1 MIGIYARQS
10 VEKKDSISI
19 AYQIARC
26 KAMYA
31 AEEAYEVF
39 QDQGFSGKNTQRPGF
54 QNLLQAIQADRLS
67 RVIVYK
73 LDRISRSLSD
83 FLGMMQLFQA
93 HHVTLLS
100 CCEAFDTTTELGN
113 MMLKLLM
120 MFAEME
126 QKTIAARVRDNYYAR
141 GETQQY
147 LGGYAPYGFQ
157 KEGSGAHAYFKPHL
171 TESAIVRWM
180 YQMYG
185 LLGKSVEELVQTLN
199 QDGICTKTGHCWSQS
214 SVARILHN
222 PIYVQADAAVYR
234 YFQQQHAILPQQAD
248 AYTQGNGCL
257 VYGNAQQRA
266 GSKFTQ
272 LEGEHI
278 MPCQHR
284 GYIPAALWLTVQK
297 RLQARAGA
305 SNRGSGSM
313 TWLQG
318 LLLCGCCNLRF
329 YGKRNGAGTVYLVCR
344 GKRQGICPGIPAL
357 RAEVVEA
364 IVAPFLLRKIQAHLA
379 AGQSAMPPLQETL
392 QLDALEERMQQLT
405 ATISSSV
412 PALRP
417 YLLEE
422 LGKLHQAHQQLE
434 KTCEQAQQELPK
446 PVDVA
451 QAYWQTAT
459 IAQRKRLA
467 QLFLE
472 KVLLEQNGIKLFFY

>member
-1 MIGIYARQS
+1 
-10 VEKKDSISI
+10 
-19 AYQIARC
+19 
-26 KAMYA
+26 
-31 AEEAYEVF
+31 
-39 QDQGFSGKNTQRPGF
+39 
-54 QNLLQAIQADRLS
+54 
-67 RVIVYK
+67 
-73 LDRISRSLSD
+73 
-83 FLGMMQLFQA
+83 
-93 HHVTLLS
+93 
-100 CCEAFDTTTELGN
+100 
-113 MMLKLLM
+113 
-120 MFAEME
+120 
-126 QKTIAARVRDNYYAR
+126 
-141 GETQQY
+141 
-147 LGGYAPYGFQ
+147 
-157 KEGSGAHAYFKPHL
+157 
-171 TESAIVRWM
+171 
-180 YQMYG
+180 MYG

-318 LLLCGCCNLRF
+318 LLLCGRCNLRF

-357 RAEVVEA
+357 RAEVTGASGCWAVCHA
-364 IVAPFLLRKIQAHLA
+364 ALAGDFAVGCPGRTYAAVDSNHFQQCASAAPVLIGRAGKAASGAAA
-379 AGQSAMPPLQETL
+379 AGGNL
-392 QLDALEERMQQLT
+392 
-405 ATISSSV
+405 
-412 PALRP
+412 
-417 YLLEE
+417 
-422 LGKLHQAHQQLE
+422 
-434 KTCEQAQQELPK
+434 
-446 PVDVA
+446 
-451 QAYWQTAT
+451 
-459 IAQRKRLA
+459 
-467 QLFLE
+467 
-472 KVLLEQNGIKLFFY
+472 

>member
-1 MIGIYARQS
+1 M
-10 VEKKDSISI
+10 
-19 AYQIARC
+19 
-26 KAMYA
+26 
-31 AEEAYEVF
+31 
-39 QDQGFSGKNTQRPGF
+39 
-54 QNLLQAIQADRLS
+54 
-67 RVIVYK
+67 
-73 LDRISRSLSD
+73 
-83 FLGMMQLFQA
+83 
-93 HHVTLLS
+93 
-100 CCEAFDTTTELGN
+100 
-113 MMLKLLM
+113 
-120 MFAEME
+120 
-126 QKTIAARVRDNYYAR
+126 
-141 GETQQY
+141 
-147 LGGYAPYGFQ
+147 
-157 KEGSGAHAYFKPHL
+157 
-171 TESAIVRWM
+171 
-180 YQMYG
+180 
-185 LLGKSVEELVQTLN
+185 LN

-318 LLLCGCCNLRF
+318 LLLCGRCNLRF

-344 GKRQGICPGIPAL
+344 GKRQGICPGISAL

-364 IVAPFLLRKIQAHLA
+364 IVAPFLLRKIQAHLT
-379 AGQSAMPPLQETL
+379 AGQSSMPPLQETL

-422 LGKLHQAHQQLE
+422 LGKLHQERQQLE
-434 KTCEQAQQELPK
+434 ETCEQAQQELPK

-472 KVLLEQNGIKLFFY
+472 KVLLEPNGIKLFFY